1 MPQNVFGQIRN
12 HSDRHERV
20 LKHIRFVVAK
30 AQTLDFINRIA
41 CLDSQA
47 FLNLFIRKSH
57 VKQNNF
63 ALNAI
68 GPKLMRQTFILVYRQ
83 SVRCASAFFLT

>member
-20 LKHIRFVVAK
+20 LKHIRSVVAK

-47 FLNLFIRKSH
+47 FLNLIRKSY
-57 VKQNNF
+57 VKRNNF
-63 ALNAI
+63 A
-68 GPKLMRQTFILVYRQ
+68 
-83 SVRCASAFFLT
+83 